1 VILTTDHGNSNPGL
15 LYGKDVNNN
24 FDRIQKFKQTN
35 EWILNEISPNDT
47 ADQVIKRIDYANAFK
62 ISNEEAEDILKY
74 YRVLE
79 KKEDALYNYK
89 QLPFKLLSEIQ
100 KKYTS
105 VGWIGDNHS
114 ADFVELAMYGP
125 GSENLTAFVKNTDLH
140 NFMLM
145 TAGVDDLSK

>member
-1 VILTTDHGNSNPGL
+1 MLKIGL
-15 LYGKDVNNN
+15 LYRKDTNTN

-47 ADQVIKRIDYANAFK
+47 AIQVITRIDYANGYK
-62 ISNEEAEDILKY
+62 ISNEEAENILKY
-74 YRVLE
+74 YRDLE
-79 KKEDALYNYK
+79 KKEDSLYNYK

-114 ADFVELAMYGP
+114 ADFVELAMYGS

-145 TAGVDDLSK
+145 TTGVDDLNKLGVY